1 MSNVSNSPVTNRPGG
16 DAPKR
21 RTGLIVG
28 IAIAA
33 AAIVAA
39 AVVIPQVIASN
50 GAAPTGGGE
59 TAPAAGEAEY
69 DLVTPGTLTIATE
82 GTYRPF
88 SFHDESGE
96 LVGYDVEVAQAVA
109 EKLGLKVEFAETEW
123 AAIFAGLEGQ
133 RFDVIA
139 NQVSIN
145 EEREEKYLL
154 SDPYTISPGALI
166 VRSDNTTI
174 TSFDDL
180 DGAKAAQSA
189 TSNWHELATS
199 YGAVV
204 EDVEGWNESIT
215 LLRDGRIDF
224 TLNDKLTFL
233 DFVAT
238 EGADD
243 IKIVAETDDPS
254 LSAFALTKAN
264 DTLTADINAAL
275 AELAADGTLAKIG
288 EKYFGEDVSQ

>member
-1 MSNVSNSPVTNRPGG
+1 MSNVTNRPGG
-16 DAPKR
+16 EAPKR

-28 IAIAA
+28 VALAAAAVIAA
-33 AAIVAA
+33 AIIV
-39 AVVIPQVIASN
+39 PQVVSANNTATPTDAAS
-50 GAAPTGGGE
+50 E
-59 TAPAAGEAEY
+59 TPAAEAEY
-69 DLVTPGTLTIATE
+69 TLVTAGTLTVATE
-82 GTYRPF
+82 GTYKPF
-88 SFHDESGE
+88 SYHDESGE
-96 LVGYDVEVAQAVA
+96 LVGYDVEVAKAVA
-109 EKLGLKVEFAETEW
+109 EKLGLEVEFAETEW

-145 EEREEKYLL
+145 EEREAKYLL

-166 VRSDNTTI
+166 VKSDNTTI
-174 TSFDDL
+174 TGFDDL
-180 DGAKAAQSA
+180 EGKKAAQSA

-204 EDVEGWNESIT
+204 EDVEGWNESVT

-243 IKIVAETDDPS
+243 ISIVAETDDPS
-254 LSAFALTKAN
+254 RSAFALTKTN
-264 DTLTADINAAL
+264 EKLTADINAAL
-275 AELAADGTLAKIG
+275 AELSDDGTLAKIG
-288 EKYFGEDVSQ
+288 EKYFGEDVSK